1 MNLCAVYTCP
11 NGGFKGCW
19 ISMPI
24 WHNQSRWPTFFW
36 DQLLGKPAACFFFVL
51 FPSAGIHHPHTQF
64 TYPPLFCVKRHIV
77 WNLRGPCMNA
87 NSLSVH
93 ERGATPAD
101 AEKVMKQIHLES
113 AAVCWPT
120 NDGSFFILIVR
131 PGNQTW
137 LVGATLV
144 SGRSK
149 EI

>member
-1 MNLCAVYTCP
+1 MVDSKVVEFPCLFGIINLVDQHFF
-11 NGGFKGCW
+11 GISCW
-19 ISMPI
+19 ASQQRVFSLFSGN
-24 WHNQSRWPTFFW
+24 HF
-36 DQLLGKPAACFFFVL
+36 L

-93 ERGATPAD
+93 ERSATPAD